1 MSHVISRRV
10 WRRTDIHQ
18 PGSPNIELKEEALP
32 DPLPPT
38 WILIQVRAVSLNWRD
53 ANIVNGKNPW
63 PVIPK
68 GIAGSDAVGEVV
80 QTGDAVTTFELGD
93 RASPIIDQAMIT
105 GREPGRCWLVADVD
119 GVLATHVAL
128 DEKFACKMPKY
139 LDWNEAST
147 LPCAGLTAW
156 SALKGVSMGA
166 SVLIQGESLSAFII
180 LSDVYLP

>member
-1 MSHVISRRV
+1 M
-10 WRRTDIHQ
+10 
-18 PGSPNIELKEEALP
+18 
-32 DPLPPT
+32 
-38 WILIQVRAVSLNWRD
+38 SLNWRD

-68 GIAGSDAVGEVV
+68 GIAGSDAVGEVI
-80 QTGDAVTTFELGD
+80 QTGDAVSTFEVGD
-93 RASPIIDQAMIT
+93 RASPILDQAMIT

-156 SALKGVSMGA
+156 SALKGVDMGA
-166 SVLIQGESLSAFII
+166 SVLIQGES
-180 LSDVYLP
+180 